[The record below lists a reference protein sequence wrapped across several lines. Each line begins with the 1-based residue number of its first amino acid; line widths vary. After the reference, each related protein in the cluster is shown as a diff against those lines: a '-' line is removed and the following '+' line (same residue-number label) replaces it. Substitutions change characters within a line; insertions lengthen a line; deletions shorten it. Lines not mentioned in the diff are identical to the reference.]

1 MHLDELAACFSRFF
15 CGDADKVAFYR
26 TVKRSISRHLAFQ
39 NIVQGVNKV
48 VVAAAVPVPLFR
60 KVLQGNRFPV
70 LAVNADENAVRFFV
84 QGELTMRAK
93 EVHSSAAA
101 SGERRHRQ

>member
-48 VVAAAVPVPLFR
+48 VVAAAVTVPFFR

-84 QGELTMRAK
+84 QGELTVRAK
-93 EVHSSAAA
+93 KVHSSAAA